1 MKLQHLFANKKYRQF
16 VLTMVTALIGGTSF
30 MMMQLPI
37 PWLLGPMISILIAS
51 NVWKAHYGLP
61 RQVRDIGLARSSWV
75 TRARRKMLA
84 EKDHKKQLT
93 QP

>member
-16 VLTMVTALIGGTSF
+16 VLRMVTALIGGTSF

-37 PWLLGPMISILIAS
+37 PWLLGPMISVLIAS

-61 RQVRDIGLARSSWV
+61 RQVRDIGKIIV
-75 TRARRKMLA
+75 GYTCQ
-84 EKDHKKQLT
+84 EKDAGGKRS
-93 QP
+93 